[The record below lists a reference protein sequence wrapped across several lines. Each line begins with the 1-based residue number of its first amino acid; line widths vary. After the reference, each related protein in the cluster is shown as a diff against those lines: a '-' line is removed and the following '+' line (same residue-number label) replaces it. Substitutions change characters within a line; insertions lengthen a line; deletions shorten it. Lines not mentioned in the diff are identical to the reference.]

1 MKTIDVAVIGGGVV
15 GALTARELR
24 KYHIDV
30 AVLEAA
36 DDVAAGASRANSGI
50 VHAGFDAPVGSLKA
64 KYNVLGNALMAGV
77 CAELGVP
84 FSRNGSLV
92 VARGAE
98 EEAQLQILLERG
110 RQNGVPDLEIIG
122 RDRLLELEPH
132 TADGVT
138 AALHAPTGGIV
149 CPYGLTIAAMG
160 NAMDNG
166 ARLFTGFEVASAQ
179 QTKDGW
185 LLRSAKGQE
194 VTARIV
200 VNCAG
205 AGAEYVASLFGDTF
219 FHIGLRRGEYMLL
232 DRAAGGF
239 ASHTV
244 FSVPTK
250 AGKGVLVTP
259 TVDGNLLIGPT
270 SVEDE
275 VYSTAVRRPAFGEI
289 EEKALWML
297 RDIPFGQVIT
307 SFAGERAYCDRHDFI
322 LEWGKENVFHAAG
335 IESPGLTSSPAIA
348 REIAGQLAKR
358 LGAAENKDF
367 SPFRR
372 SMHWLK
378 DLSEAEKNAVIAR
391 DPAYGRIVC
400 RCEEVSLGEIRDAI
414 RQNPPART
422 LDGVKL
428 RTRAGMGR
436 CQSGFCQPNVFHEL
450 MKECGLRAE
459 EVTKSGG
466 KSYIITGG
474 EL

>member
-1 MKTIDVAVIGGGVV
+1 MEKVDVAVIGGGVV
-15 GALTARELR
+15 GALTARELK

-50 VHAGFDAPVGSLKA
+50 VHAGFDALPGTLKA
-64 KYNVLGNALMAGV
+64 KYNVLGNALMEGV

-84 FSRNGSLV
+84 FLRSGSLV

-98 EEAQLQILLERG
+98 EEVQLQILLERG

-138 AALHAPTGGIV
+138 AALYAPTGGIV

-166 ARLFTGFEVASAQ
+166 ARLFTGFEVVSAE

-194 VTARIV
+194 IAARIV

-205 AGAEYVASLFGDTF
+205 AGAEYVASLFGDAF
-219 FHIGLRRGEYMLL
+219 FRIGLRRGEYMLL

-289 EEKALWML
+289 EEKASWML
-297 RDIPFGQVIT
+297 RDIPFGQVIA

-348 REIAGQLAKR
+348 REIAGQAAKR
-358 LGAAENKDF
+358 LGAAENKDL

-428 RTRAGMGR
+428 RMRAGMGR
-436 CQSGFCQPNVFHEL
+436 CQSGFCQPNIFHEL